1 MTPVAPGTRPV
12 VVLVGPP
19 GSGKSTVARHLAE
32 LLGLAQRDTDVE
44 VETTAGKPVA
54 DIFVDHGEPHFR
66 ELEREAVTTALAT
79 HDGVLALGGGAVLD
93 EHTQTA
99 LAAYVAAGGTVV
111 FLDVSLAHAAP
122 RVGLNQARPLLLG
135 NPRARWAALMEARR
149 PVYERVSTLHVVTD
163 ARTPAQV
170 AREIRGHLAGDAVPG
185 TPGRTTPAPAPA
197 DPAGT
202 PVEQENA

>member
-1 MTPVAPGTRPV
+1 MTPVPPGTRPV

-19 GSGKSTVARHLAE
+19 GSGKSTVSRHLAD
-32 LLGLAQRDTDVE
+32 LLGLAQRDTDSDVE
-44 VETTAGKPVA
+44 SAAGKPVA

-122 RVGLNQARPLLLG
+122 RVGLNQSRPLLLG

-149 PVYERVSTLHVVTD
+149 PVYERVATLHVVTD

-170 AREIRGHLAGDAVPG
+170 AHEIRAHLDDGAAV
-185 TPGRTTPAPAPA
+185 PAPA
-197 DPAGT
+197 DNPA
-202 PVEQENA
+202 EQENA

>member
-1 MTPVAPGTRPV
+1 MTPVPPGTRPV

-19 GSGKSTVARHLAE
+19 GSGKSTVSRHLAE
-32 LLGLAQRDTDVE
+32 LLGLAQRDTDTD
-44 VETTAGKPVA
+44 VETAAGKPVA

-99 LAAYVAAGGTVV
+99 LAAYVAAGGAVV

-122 RVGLNQARPLLLG
+122 RVGLNQSRPLLLG

-149 PVYERVSTLHVVTD
+149 PVYERVATLHVVTD

-170 AREIRGHLAGDAVPG
+170 AQEIRAHLADSAAD
-185 TPGRTTPAPAPA
+185 RAAAPAPA
-197 DPAGT
+197 DTPA
-202 PVEQENA
+202 EQENA